1 MEISV
6 LVLERKDEKVVLQF
20 RVRDTGIGIPPERQN
35 DIFESFTQAA
45 DNTTRLYGGT
55 GLGLAISKQLV
66 ELQQGQIGVESELG
80 KGSTFFFSV
89 PFGIVDAPPLK
100 DSFGDS
106 PSKIQQLMEQS
117 NSGSALHLLLL
128 EDNPFNQMVAE
139 ETLKSRIPHVEVHI
153 AENGKVGLALLE
165 REPIDLV
172 LMDLGMPEMDGFETT
187 ACIRSHTDP
196 TIRLLPII
204 AMTASV
210 TQSEIDR
217 CFEAGMNEYVP
228 KPFDADDLI
237 LKIGQL
243 MDAREIAKKEIK
255 HN

>member
-1 MEISV
+1 MKIKNILLIDDSEIDNFINKSV
-6 LVLERKDEKVVLQF
+6 LEKANMVENIIAKTSAKEALEYLSNTENEFPNIIFL
-20 RVRDTGIGIPPERQN
+20 
-35 DIFESFTQAA
+35 DI
-45 DNTTRLYGGT
+45 R
-55 GLGLAISKQLV
+55 
-66 ELQQGQIGVESELG
+66 
-80 KGSTFFFSV
+80 
-89 PFGIVDAPPLK
+89 
-100 DSFGDS
+100 
-106 PSKIQQLMEQS
+106 
-117 NSGSALHLLLL
+117 
-128 EDNPFNQMVAE
+128 
-139 ETLKSRIPHVEVHI
+139 
-153 AENGKVGLALLE
+153 
-165 REPIDLV
+165 
-172 LMDLGMPEMDGFETT
+172 MPEMDGFETT

-243 MDAREIAKKEIK
+243 MEAREIPKKEIK